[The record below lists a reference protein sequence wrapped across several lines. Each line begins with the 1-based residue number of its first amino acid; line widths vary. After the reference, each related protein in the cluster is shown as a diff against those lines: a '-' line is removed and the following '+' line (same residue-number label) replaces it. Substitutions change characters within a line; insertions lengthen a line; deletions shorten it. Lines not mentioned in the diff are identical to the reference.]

1 MVYCKVKEQ
10 AEGYAVYSIG
20 KRIDDMTGEIV
31 FFKDER
37 EPELR
42 EQAEH
47 HPIRLKDIIRLYAKY
62 RAEFAN
68 GEFREKLAIE
78 IG

>member
-1 MVYCKVKEQ
+1 MVYCLLKEKT
-10 AEGYAVYSIG
+10 GNYAIYAIG
-20 KRIDDMTGEIV
+20 KRVDDITGEIV
-31 FFKDER
+31 FYKGNR

-42 EQAEH
+42 VQAERF
-47 HPIRLKDIIRLYAKY
+47 PVRLKDIVRLYAKY
-62 RAEFAN
+62 RAEFAR